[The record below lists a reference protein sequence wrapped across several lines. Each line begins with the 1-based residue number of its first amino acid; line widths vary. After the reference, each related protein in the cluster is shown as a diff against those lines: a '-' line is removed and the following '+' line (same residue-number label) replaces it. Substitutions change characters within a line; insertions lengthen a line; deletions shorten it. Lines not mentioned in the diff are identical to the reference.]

1 MNGAPANDFG
11 PLQQG
16 NKDIPTLEQKIPAKR
31 VRKQQV
37 PKVPKTELDGLGTH
51 DNLLKKRKRPQT
63 YEDDSDFEIGEDGQ
77 LTN

>member
-1 MNGAPANDFG
+1 LNGAPANDFG

-16 NKDIPTLEQKIPAKR
+16 NKDILTLEQKIPAKR

-51 DNLLKKRKRPQT
+51 DNPPKKRKRPQT
-63 YEDDSDFEIGEDGQ
+63 YEDDSDFEMDEDGQ
-77 LTN
+77 LTD